1 MGEME
6 CWSNGVLLRVIQY
19 SIIPVLQHS
28 SEVYM
33 AIKEITPQQVHDVL
47 SADPNVVYIDVRT
60 EREFAAGH
68 PQGAVNIPVAF
79 PDPARGMMAN
89 KDFVQVVEANFPR
102 DKKIIVGCQA
112 GPRSNAAAGLL
123 QQAGFQ
129 DVANMLGGFGGMR
142 DQLGNVV
149 APGWA
154 SSGLP
159 LSDDNG
165 EGVSYESLSAKI
177 R

>member
-1 MGEME
+1 
-6 CWSNGVLLRVIQY
+6 
-19 SIIPVLQHS
+19 
-28 SEVYM
+28 M
-33 AIKEITPQQVHDVL
+33 AIKEVTPQQAHDLLVAN
-47 SADPNVVYIDVRT
+47 ADSVYIDVRT
-60 EREFAAGH
+60 EREFANGH
-68 PQGAVNIPVAF
+68 PAGAVNIPVAF
-79 PDPARGMMAN
+79 PDPARGMTVN
-89 KDFVQVVEANFPR
+89 PDFVKVVEANFPR
-102 DKKIIVGCQA
+102 EKMIIVGCQA

-129 DVANMLGGFGGMR
+129 DVSNMLGGFGGMR

-159 LSDDNG
+159 VSDDNG
-165 EGVSYESLSAKI
+165 EGVSYQSLAAKA

>member
-1 MGEME
+1 M
-6 CWSNGVLLRVIQY
+6 NPALR
-19 SIIPVLQHS
+19 
-28 SEVYM
+28 
-33 AIKEITPQQVHDVL
+33 T
-47 SADPNVVYIDVRT
+47 AD
-60 EREFAAGH
+60 
-68 PQGAVNIPVAF
+68 
-79 PDPARGMMAN
+79 
-89 KDFVQVVEANFPR
+89 DFVTRTIRREANEKLKAIAK

-129 DVANMLGGFGGMR
+129 DVANMVGGFGGMR
-142 DQLGNVV
+142 DQMGTVI

-159 LSDDNG
+159 VSQDNG
-165 EGVSYESLSAKI
+165 EGVSYESLAAKV